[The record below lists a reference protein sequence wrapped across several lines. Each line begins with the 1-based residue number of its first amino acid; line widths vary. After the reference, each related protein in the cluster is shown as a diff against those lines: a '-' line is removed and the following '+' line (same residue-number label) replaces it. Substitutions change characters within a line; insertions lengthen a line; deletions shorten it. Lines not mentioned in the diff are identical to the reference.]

1 MANGFAS
8 YRDMLNTGLFSSEAN
23 CLQYLLDVSILPT
36 QKRCPSCIQWMMI
49 LPCSPSSYPDGV
61 CWQCCNKRISL
72 RSDSILSRRK
82 LTYRQ
87 FIDLLYE
94 FSRGS
99 SISEAATAVGLSIPT
114 VRSLFNEIRERMA
127 EEITTTPKI
136 GGPGRIVEIDEAK
149 FGKRKYQRGRIVQGS
164 WILGGVERHS
174 NKCFLAICP
183 FNRRNESTLLP
194 IIQNYV
200 APGTT
205 IITDKWKAYINLQNH
220 GYVHLDVNHSQN
232 FVDPESGAHT
242 NRIEGT
248 WTHVKNRAQRRG
260 GRRSP
265 DHLARDLTEFMWL
278 RQKGLLSSADRARL
292 MFARELPQLLNFRN
306 FV

>member
-1 MANGFAS
+1 MANRFAS
-8 YRDMLNTGLFSSEAN
+8 YRDMLNAGLFSSEAN

-36 QKRCPSCIQWMMI
+36 QKRCPSC
-49 LPCSPSSYPDGV
+49 
-61 CWQCCNKRISL
+61 
-72 RSDSILSRRK
+72 
-82 LTYRQ
+82 
-87 FIDLLYE
+87 
-94 FSRGS
+94 
-99 SISEAATAVGLSIPT
+99 
-114 VRSLFNEIRERMA
+114 
-127 EEITTTPKI
+127 
-136 GGPGRIVEIDEAK
+136 
-149 FGKRKYQRGRIVQGS
+149 
-164 WILGGVERHS
+164 
-174 NKCFLAICP
+174 
-183 FNRRNESTLLP
+183 
-194 IIQNYV
+194 
-200 APGTT
+200 T

-292 MFARELPQLLNFRN
+292 MFARELPQLLNFQN

>member
-1 MANGFAS
+1 MWAD
-8 YRDMLNTGLFSSEAN
+8 RTHSSP
-23 CLQYLLDVSILPT
+23 LW
-36 QKRCPSCIQWMMI
+36 R
-49 LPCSPSSYPDGV
+49 
-61 CWQCCNKRISL
+61 
-72 RSDSILSRRK
+72 
-82 LTYRQ
+82 
-87 FIDLLYE
+87 
-94 FSRGS
+94 
-99 SISEAATAVGLSIPT
+99 
-114 VRSLFNEIRERMA
+114 
-127 EEITTTPKI
+127 
-136 GGPGRIVEIDEAK
+136 
-149 FGKRKYQRGRIVQGS
+149 
-164 WILGGVERHS
+164 
-174 NKCFLAICP
+174 
-183 FNRRNESTLLP
+183 RRNLQRASPYLQWLHPYPHPQRCWEESDYQHYEPTLLP

-292 MFARELPQLLNFRN
+292 MFARELPQLLNFQN
-306 FV
+306 FVWFVWFHLVYTFILFICEFNFNFLYW